1 MLLLK
6 AKILFDK
13 LSKDIST
20 KSIIRPGF
28 NFGNNIIISGSVI
41 PLNAVETLAEGEWYE
56 VEIEM
61 NTIEIEAMEAVA
73 HLVNIGGEFF
83 IQIGVQR
90 IGKGEIIDFLY
101 YD

>member
-13 LSKDIST
+13 LSNEIST

-28 NFGNNIIISGSVI
+28 NFGNNIIFSGSVI
-41 PLNAVETLAEGEWYE
+41 PLNAVEALAEGEWYE

-61 NTIEIEAMEAVA
+61 NTIEKDAMKAVG
-73 HLVNIGGEFF
+73 HLVNIGGGFF